1 MARTRSI
8 QVVTIL
14 RNLPR
19 SLYFIGC
26 YLAKINLYT
35 PVYKVSRRASAPYC
49 LRIWPTNN
57 IFALPYSLIIIY
69 LSFVNKCIAI
79 CAKYAM
85 QTFKFSVTKA
95 QNVVRS
101 VVHVV
106 RPFVRQFA

>member
-8 QVVTIL
+8 QVVTII

-49 LRIWPTNN
+49 LRIWLTNN
-57 IFALPYSLIIIY
+57 IFAFPYSLIIIY
-69 LSFVNKCIAI
+69 LSFVNKYIAI

-101 VVHVV
+101 VVHFV
-106 RPFVRQFA
+106 RPFVR